1 MQNLVK
7 LFLSGWKLIIER
19 LLELVKKLYRCIRKL
34 LAKHKKEKDNVVD
47 VCCLKLPDNIRAQP
61 DPYIYSQE
69 WLMKRGFAV
78 TWDNP
83 DFRIIEDATGN
94 VADRL
99 QLKPDTVYRIRVTI
113 HNNSIMAAINTQL
126 SISIGPFGI
135 SSGTIIGSAVINNIT
150 IAGFGSTTAEFKWL
164 TPNSVGHICLRATI
178 YHIDDANP
186 FNNTGQHNTVIKE
199 AAKDK
204 IVFTIRNKFRTAEN
218 IYFKFDTYQLPA
230 EVSLPKTMEERNSK
244 KYLEQ
249 LQEKNN
255 PEKFILNPVDLG
267 FTIDG
272 IGRSENPKI
281 KNQNYLSAKLEG
293 KKELEPTLHIPAT
306 SLSNTLRQIN
316 VTAFF
321 ESGQLIGGFTII
333 NKT

>member
-7 LFLSGWKLIIER
+7 LFLSGWKLIFAR
-19 LLELVKKLYRCIRKL
+19 LLDLLKELIRFIRKL
-34 LAKHKKEKDNVVD
+34 LAKHKNKKKHVTD
-47 VCCLKLPDNIRAQP
+47 VCCLKLPGNIRAQP

-78 TWDNP
+78 VWDNP
-83 DFRIIEDATGN
+83 DFRIIEDSSGN
-94 VADRL
+94 VVDSH
-99 QLKPDTVYRIRVTI
+99 QLKPNTTYRVQVTI
-113 HNNSIMAAINTQL
+113 HNNSVMAAINTRL
-126 SISIGPFGI
+126 SISISPFGI

-164 TPNSVGHICLRATI
+164 TPNNTGHICLKATI

-186 FNNTGQHNTVIKE
+186 FNNTGQHNTVIKD
-199 AAKDK
+199 AASDK
-204 IVFTIRNKFRTAEN
+204 VVFTISNKFRTAEN
-218 IYFKFDTYQLPA
+218 VYFRFDRFQLPA
-230 EVSLPKTMEERNSK
+230 AVSLPKTMEQRNSK
-244 KYLEQ
+244 RYLEE
-249 LQEKNN
+249 LQEKYN
-255 PEKFILNPVDLG
+255 PQKFILNPADFG

-272 IGRSENPKI
+272 IGRSENPTI
-281 KNQNYLSAKLEG
+281 KNRNYLGAKLEG

-306 SLSNTLRQIN
+306 SLTNTLRQIN